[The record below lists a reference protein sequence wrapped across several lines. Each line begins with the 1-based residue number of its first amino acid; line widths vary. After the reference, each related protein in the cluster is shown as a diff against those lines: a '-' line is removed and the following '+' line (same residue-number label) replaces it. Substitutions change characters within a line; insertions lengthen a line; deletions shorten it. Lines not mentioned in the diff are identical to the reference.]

1 MTVIKDMSLIEMA
14 LLMAPFA
21 VLMVLALFGM
31 DERVATRQVRG
42 GGRRRF
48 CEVGRD
54 GRGSLSDPH
63 GESVNGSGFP
73 RRKAIQSGNSPQ
85 DAFLQRTA
93 PPTKRKSL

>member
-1 MTVIKDMSLIEMA
+1 MTVIKDMSLIDMA

-31 DERVATRQVRG
+31 DERVATRQERG

-63 GESVNGSGFP
+63 GKGH
-73 RRKAIQSGNSPQ
+73 
-85 DAFLQRTA
+85 
-93 PPTKRKSL
+93 